1 MVKNQFISNLNI
13 RPLKAVNSI
22 IQLYIQGTETPWKS
36 IQGNWAYS
44 CQVYVLGRQTTV
56 SSEELPRLV
65 RAFFLSL
72 PSRHSAAAR
81 TQSPNQWVLS
91 WHWRYAPQVS
101 ESPVR
106 AIPYHL
112 QQLPLGVGTVC
123 VIGARI
129 CSGKEA
135 VQFLQRLGWSFSP
148 DSWQASNPY

>member
-65 RAFFLSL
+65 RAFFFVTAIS
-72 PSRHSAAAR
+72 PAAAR
-81 TQSPNQWVLS
+81 TQSPTAGMIILALLTGFKSILN
-91 WHWRYAPQVS
+91 
-101 ESPVR
+101 
-106 AIPYHL
+106 
-112 QQLPLGVGTVC
+112 GG
-123 VIGARI
+123 
-129 CSGKEA
+129 
-135 VQFLQRLGWSFSP
+135 
-148 DSWQASNPY
+148 